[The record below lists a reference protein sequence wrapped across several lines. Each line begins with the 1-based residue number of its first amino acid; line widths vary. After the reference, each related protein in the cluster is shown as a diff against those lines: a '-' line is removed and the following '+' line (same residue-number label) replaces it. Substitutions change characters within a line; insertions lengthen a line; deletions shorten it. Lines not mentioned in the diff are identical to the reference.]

1 MFAGNAVAL
10 EGFRHALLTE
20 GRFNPTAFQNRQN
33 YFAKRNITAVVTELP
48 LELVGAGK
56 VRAWATVSLVGH
68 APEVQLS
75 RFGLS
80 LLTHL
85 FLSHVK
91 VREDD
96 TRSSSVDYLARFSG
110 YIGGLAERLT
120 TLAGSSANPAD
131 YAKRL
136 VARLC
141 PMTLS
146 YELDTAAAF
155 DFVGLNGRALTDD
168 AMDVILTLA
177 TNTAPGD
184 GVAPDRSRTR
194 GVFPTSEHHTRSPSK
209 PRSCP
214 TERRQRSN
222 HFSMSN
228 CFAEGALLP
237 GGEETLVDQPFG
249 GPAQ

>member
-1 MFAGNAVAL
+1 
-10 EGFRHALLTE
+10 
-20 GRFNPTAFQNRQN
+20 
-33 YFAKRNITAVVTELP
+33 
-48 LELVGAGK
+48 
-56 VRAWATVSLVGH
+56 
-68 APEVQLS
+68 
-75 RFGLS
+75 LS

-96 TRSSSVDYLARFSG
+96 NRSSPVDYLARFSG

-194 GVFPTSEHHTRSPSK
+194 GVFPYFGAPYTITEQAAVVPHGT
-209 PRSCP
+209 P
-214 TERRQRSN
+214 TKK
-222 HFSMSN
+222 
-228 CFAEGALLP
+228 
-237 GGEETLVDQPFG
+237 
-249 GPAQ
+249 